1 MAKYRRITE
10 EQRTTANS
18 TDLYSFLTSHGEQLQ
33 RHGSGY
39 KLVYTENGQKHDSIT
54 INGNQWYDHKN
65 QIGGG
70 AIKFVEN
77 YYGSS
82 YPEAVE
88 MLLGFSSVPSSN
100 ITRVSN
106 VNTQLP
112 IRKEFKLPKANSD
125 MKRVFAYLTKTRHIS
140 GDIVSFFAHKKMIYE
155 SLEYYNDKTTG
166 EQKEAHNV
174 VFLGRDKEG
183 TAKQA
188 NKRSIATYGKSFR
201 MTVSGSDTNF
211 SFCHI
216 GTDDMILV
224 FEAPIDMLSFITLY
238 PADWQKHSY
247 IALDGISERSLLQAL
262 SDYPHLQHVVLCT
275 DNDEGGIDAAE
286 RIRDILYSKGY
297 QHIGRATSQA
307 KDWNEDL
314 KHNYGE
320 EYIPANV
327 HPLKNA
333 VANVVDEIEP
343 QNDTLSPGFEDLLA
357 EGLYTDIAALALDH
371 SVQTLKLDDST
382 IDYTAMYEKLANR
395 INKDFRA
402 YREKSIQS
410 ELSNSRQFY
419 LVYRFRNQSKDLV
432 GTIVSRLEKCMS
444 EYDFVCKRLEKSDL
458 KQFLAV
464 YFGISSYGAE
474 IADVEGATNEN
485 M

>member
-1 MAKYRRITE
+1 MTKYRRITE
-10 EQRTTANS
+10 EQRTIANS

-402 YREKSIQS
+402 YREKGKPQTKIEQLTEQIKCAFKIGETDTCKSVAKRFYEIAQTAVSIEASMTLEMQQAQS
-410 ELSNSRQFY
+410 EIIAE
-419 LVYRFRNQSKDLV
+419 
-432 GTIVSRLEKCMS
+432 T
-444 EYDFVCKRLEKSDL
+444 
-458 KQFLAV
+458 AV
-464 YFGISSYGAE
+464 MTMGG
-474 IADVEGATNEN
+474 
-485 M
+485 

>member
-166 EQKEAHNV
+166 EQKETHNV

-297 QHIGRATSQA
+297 QHIGRATSHA

-357 EGLYTDIAALALDH
+357 EGLY
-371 SVQTLKLDDST
+371 SGG
-382 IDYTAMYEKLANR
+382 
-395 INKDFRA
+395 
-402 YREKSIQS
+402 
-410 ELSNSRQFY
+410 SNLIRSAKY
-419 LVYRFRNQSKDLV
+419 V
-432 GTIVSRLEKCMS
+432 
-444 EYDFVCKRLEKSDL
+444 SDL
-458 KQFLAV
+458 SCDFFCGFASNNSI
-464 YFGISSYGAE
+464 ISFSTDT
-474 IADVEGATNEN
+474 I
-485 M
+485 

>member
-1 MAKYRRITE
+1 MAKYKRITE

-18 TDLYSFLTSHGEQLQ
+18 TDLYSFLTSRGEQLQ

-54 INGNQWYDHKN
+54 INGSQWYDHKN

-77 YYGSS
+77 FYGSS

-88 MLLGFSSVPSSN
+88 MLLGLSSVPLPSN
-100 ITRVSN
+100 VMRVSN

-112 IRKEFKLPKANSD
+112 VKKEFELPKANSD

-140 GDIVSFFAHKKMIYE
+140 GDVVSFFAHKKMIYE
-155 SLEYYNDKTTG
+155 GLDYYKDKATG
-166 EQKEAHNV
+166 EQKVAHNV
-174 VFLGRDKEG
+174 VFIGRDKDG
-183 TAKQA
+183 NAKQA
-188 NKRSIATYGKSFR
+188 NERSIATYGKSFR
-201 MTVSGSDTNF
+201 MTLAGSDTNF
-211 SFCHI
+211 SFSHI

-238 PADWQKHSY
+238 PTDWQKHSY

-286 RIRDILYSKGY
+286 RIRDILWSKGY
-297 QHIGRATSQA
+297 KHIGRATSQA

-333 VANVVDEIEP
+333 VANVVNTLEP
-343 QNDTLSPGFEDLLA
+343 QTDTLSPGFEDLLA

-371 SVQTLKLDDST
+371 SIQALKLDDTS
-382 IDYTAMYEKLANR
+382 IEYTAMYEKLTNR

-402 YREKSIQS
+402 YKERGKTQTKIEHLAEQIKCAFKIEETDTCKSVAKRFYEIAQTAVSVEASMTLEIQQAQS
-410 ELSNSRQFY
+410 EIIAE
-419 LVYRFRNQSKDLV
+419 
-432 GTIVSRLEKCMS
+432 T
-444 EYDFVCKRLEKSDL
+444 
-458 KQFLAV
+458 AV
-464 YFGISSYGAE
+464 MAMGG
-474 IADVEGATNEN
+474 
-485 M
+485 